1 MKLLLTKECFPI
13 GCTSYRTLQIFKDNL
28 QILSLLVLAGIQ
40 QDIKETALPAF
51 GEWIAAE

>member
-1 MKLLLTKECFPI
+1 MLSERYFLF
-13 GCTSYRTLQIFKDNL
+13 FKDNL